1 MPNLLARC
9 LLQNCVKIWA
19 TAIMMNKPNALCYRI
34 NIMAEIPDLQQR
46 LDDLEIH
53 ITHQDSVIQELNE
66 VTIQQWA
73 AIEKLTGK
81 LEFLKNKLQ
90 AAEESMESGE
100 TQEPPPPHY

>member
-1 MPNLLARC
+1 
-9 LLQNCVKIWA
+9 
-19 TAIMMNKPNALCYRI
+19 
-34 NIMAEIPDLQQR
+34 MAEIPDLQQR

-90 AAEESMESGE
+90 AAEDLMESGE

>member
-1 MPNLLARC
+1 
-9 LLQNCVKIWA
+9 
-19 TAIMMNKPNALCYRI
+19 
-34 NIMAEIPDLQQR
+34 MAEIPDLQQR

-90 AAEESMESGE
+90 AAEESMESGK

>member
-1 MPNLLARC
+1 
-9 LLQNCVKIWA
+9 
-19 TAIMMNKPNALCYRI
+19 
-34 NIMAEIPDLQQR
+34 MAEIPDLQQR

-90 AAEESMESGE
+90 AAEEAMESGE

>member
-1 MPNLLARC
+1 
-9 LLQNCVKIWA
+9 
-19 TAIMMNKPNALCYRI
+19 
-34 NIMAEIPDLQQR
+34 MAEIPDLQQR

-81 LEFLKNKLQ
+81 LEFLKNKIQ
-90 AAEESMESGE
+90 AAEDSMESGE

>member
-1 MPNLLARC
+1 
-9 LLQNCVKIWA
+9 
-19 TAIMMNKPNALCYRI
+19 
-34 NIMAEIPDLQQR
+34 MAEIPDLQQR

-90 AAEESMESGE
+90 AAEDLMESGE
-100 TQEPPPPHY
+100 TQEPPPPPTAICPEHRKE

>member
-1 MPNLLARC
+1 
-9 LLQNCVKIWA
+9 
-19 TAIMMNKPNALCYRI
+19 
-34 NIMAEIPDLQQR
+34 MAEIPDLQQR

-90 AAEESMESGE
+90 AAEDSMESGE

>member
-1 MPNLLARC
+1 
-9 LLQNCVKIWA
+9 
-19 TAIMMNKPNALCYRI
+19 
-34 NIMAEIPDLQQR
+34 MAEIPDLQQR

>member
-1 MPNLLARC
+1 
-9 LLQNCVKIWA
+9 
-19 TAIMMNKPNALCYRI
+19 
-34 NIMAEIPDLQQR
+34 MAEIPDLQQR

-53 ITHQDSVIQELNE
+53 ITHQDSIIQELNE

-90 AAEESMESGE
+90 AAEDSMESGE
-100 TQEPPPPHY
+100 IQEPPPPHY

>member
-1 MPNLLARC
+1 
-9 LLQNCVKIWA
+9 
-19 TAIMMNKPNALCYRI
+19 
-34 NIMAEIPDLQQR
+34 MAEIPDLQQR

-90 AAEESMESGE
+90 AAVESMESGE

>member
-1 MPNLLARC
+1 
-9 LLQNCVKIWA
+9 
-19 TAIMMNKPNALCYRI
+19 
-34 NIMAEIPDLQQR
+34 MAEIPDLQQR

-66 VTIQQWA
+66 VTIQQWT

-90 AAEESMESGE
+90 AAEDLMESGE

>member
-1 MPNLLARC
+1 
-9 LLQNCVKIWA
+9 
-19 TAIMMNKPNALCYRI
+19 
-34 NIMAEIPDLQQR
+34 MAEIPDLQQR

-90 AAEESMESGE
+90 AAEDSMESGE
-100 TQEPPPPHY
+100 TQEPPPPHYC

>member
-1 MPNLLARC
+1 
-9 LLQNCVKIWA
+9 
-19 TAIMMNKPNALCYRI
+19 
-34 NIMAEIPDLQQR
+34 MAEIPDLQQR

-73 AIEKLTGK
+73 AIEKLSGK

>member
-1 MPNLLARC
+1 
-9 LLQNCVKIWA
+9 
-19 TAIMMNKPNALCYRI
+19 
-34 NIMAEIPDLQQR
+34 MAEIPDLQQR

-53 ITHQDSVIQELNE
+53 ITHQDSIIQELNE

-90 AAEESMESGE
+90 AAEDSMESGE